1 MKIRDYTY
9 IFIRP
14 FIRFQYCDSSGLYI
28 ASNIAEERYFRMM
41 KFRNNVFFR
50 RASYRLFLFL
60 SFSLFFS
67 LSHFLSLSHSLS
79 LSLPFPTHPFNL
91 SLSSPF
97 HPLSLSP
104 KSACRVHLDRHAR
117 IDDLGSYL
125 AAAAWNERGGLIF
138 AKRKYLRE
146 ARKRRRGSH
155 GRKSGLHKPRALGF
169 RTADNTSTGVRWRSR
184 AREGGQ

>member
-1 MKIRDYTY
+1 MY
-9 IFIRP
+9 F
-14 FIRFQYCDSSGLYI
+14 SGARRI
-28 ASNIAEERYFRMM
+28 AFFYF
-41 KFRNNVFFR
+41 
-50 RASYRLFLFL
+50 SLFL
-60 SFSLFFS
+60 SSFPSLTFS
-67 LSHFLSLSHSLS
+67 LSLSFSHSLS

-97 HPLSLSP
+97 HPLLLSP

-125 AAAAWNERGGLIF
+125 AAAAWDERGGLIF

-155 GRKSGLHKPRALGF
+155 GRKSGLHKPCALGF
-169 RTADNTSTGVRWRSR
+169 RTADNTSTGVTR
-184 AREGGQ
+184 ARRRPVKWKEERMW